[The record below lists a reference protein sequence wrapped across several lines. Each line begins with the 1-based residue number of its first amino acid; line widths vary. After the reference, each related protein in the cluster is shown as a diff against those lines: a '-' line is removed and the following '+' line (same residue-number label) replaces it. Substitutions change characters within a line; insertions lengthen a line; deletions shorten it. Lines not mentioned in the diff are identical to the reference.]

1 MKKSTSQIDLL
12 YLTNMSCKINNE
24 RDNEIID
31 KKEVEFYKKRIFQL
45 CKDILRKN
53 VTDPNVINSFN
64 HFCVNAIEYFKMNDT
79 TEMIQSEYNELNIET
94 SLPFPLHKQD
104 LSCNLS
110 NESPDVLMFKKIEKP
125 NDTLDKF
132 VIKHVVK
139 KNDDMVIPEQK
150 IYNLNDVK
158 YQEKGVEVKAKTSAV
173 AINNKKKKNN
183 KLLKEMASTPK
194 PDAKPN
200 PKPNPKQKKRK
211 AANKKQK
218 KNIINL
224 NV

>member
-1 MKKSTSQIDLL
+1 MKNSTSQIDLL

-24 RDNEIID
+24 ADIEIVD

-53 VTDPNVINSFN
+53 VTDPNVVSSFN
-64 HFCVNAIEYFKMNDT
+64 HFCSNAIDYFKMNDT
-79 TEMIQSEYNELNIET
+79 TEMIQSEYDELSIET
-94 SLPFPLHKQD
+94 SLPFPLPKQD
-104 LSCNLS
+104 LSSNLS
-110 NESPDVLMFKKIEKP
+110 GDSPDLLMFKKIEKP

-158 YQEKGVEVKAKTSAV
+158 YQEKGVKVKAKTSSV

-183 KLLKEMASTPK
+183 KLLKEKMSPTTNTDVKPSPSQKPK
-194 PDAKPN
+194 NTRMLTKN
-200 PKPNPKQKKRK
+200 KRK
-211 AANKKQK
+211 T
-218 KNIINL
+218 
-224 NV
+224 